1 MGAFDNIRKMQG
13 AIAELQAWAK
23 ANPGQ
28 SLQVGQRF
36 GEKVW
41 DGKAL
46 QDAPNAG
53 DPKQQMQWALDSQ
66 KSEQGKI
73 QGMQDDLWNIDS
85 DYWKKR
91 RKSFMDV
98 LGALAPNQD
107 MIYNSMGFDKGTS
120 GLLASIATLK
130 QNQKMGQMANQ
141 GIESMYGQGLSGALQ
156 AAGLNLTAG
165 QQQIAGWGQMYQ
177 TNEAKKM
184 QENQFWSGLL
194 NQGLGLSGGLL
205 AKWFSGNSNND
216 GDPHGGGQ

>member
-1 MGAFDNIRKMQG
+1 MGIFEMADAFKALR
-13 AIAELQAWAK
+13 EWVK

-28 SLQVGQRF
+28 APTVGQSF
-36 GEKVW
+36 GGKVW

-53 DPKQQMQWALDSQ
+53 DPKQQMQWALDNQ
-66 KSEQGKI
+66 KTQQNQI

-156 AAGLNLTAG
+156 AAGLNLNAG

-177 TNEAKKM
+177 TNEEKKM

-194 NQGLGLSGGLL
+194 NQGLGLGGGLL
-205 AKWFSGNSNND
+205 ARFLSPGTNTD